1 MISVRPAAILFDM
14 DGLLLDTERLI
25 RGVMIAVMADMGF
38 AMDDSDYAALIGR
51 PEADSA
57 ALMRARF
64 GGGLKYDEVR
74 QRVAQRLQDRHGTHR
89 PLKPGA
95 TALLAQVNA
104 AGIPA
109 AVVTSTEQAQA
120 RAHLAAA
127 GLLPGFITI
136 IGGDDVTRGKP
147 DPEPY
152 ATAAA
157 RLGIAPGAALAL
169 EDSHNGVI
177 AAHAAG
183 VPVIMVPDLLPATAD
198 IRHRLLA
205 VADDLHM
212 VGRWL
217 AAAA

>member
-1 MISVRPAAILFDM
+1 MGGAAYLVAKAIKGSRVLAFEDLGMEAIYEFDVKDMPVTVASRPRGQSSRPDLARMISVRPAAILFDM

-74 QRVAQRLQDRHGTHR
+74 LRVAQRLQDRHGDHR

-104 AGIPA
+104 AGILCHCSGPA
-109 AVVTSTEQAQA
+109 GHRAGRGAGAGRQSQRRHRGA
-120 RAHLAAA
+120 RRRRAGDHGAGSAA
-127 GLLPGFITI
+127 GHGRHPPPPAR
-136 IGGDDVTRGKP
+136 RG
-147 DPEPY
+147 
-152 ATAAA
+152 
-157 RLGIAPGAALAL
+157 R
-169 EDSHNGVI
+169 
-177 AAHAAG
+177 
-183 VPVIMVPDLLPATAD
+183 
-198 IRHRLLA
+198 
-205 VADDLHM
+205 
-212 VGRWL
+212 
-217 AAAA
+217 